1 MRIGRPITRGS
12 FNLPFGRCR
21 ADSSRQSCGQ
31 ANDIH
36 GSADSEVITIN
47 PSEMKTH
54 TLEKWLDHL
63 RRNPDLADWVVTK
76 VNHMKNFQYSPVF
89 HEFLKVTV
97 KPTYMSTEE
106 HIIIIERMVDQDQVT
121 FGWQPVDYVLT
132 KWWLVRLLRGH
143 YSGSKHGRLA
153 MISSSTDR
161 PEWRATG
168 YSGSDY
174 LCHLEF
180 NPGIRLMDF
189 TESAQEISNRLGKYD
204 AIKRNCYEFASQLYS
219 RWNPEERGQ
228 MMSSKV
234 QHKKGGY
241 YNHKSKFALLPLLG
255 SKSVSSFLMW
265 RNYQK
270 QLTKW
275 SRIISFFKYLIY
287 CSRLA
292 QNGEL
297 F

>member
-1 MRIGRPITRGS
+1 
-12 FNLPFGRCR
+12 
-21 ADSSRQSCGQ
+21 
-31 ANDIH
+31 
-36 GSADSEVITIN
+36 
-47 PSEMKTH
+47 MKTH

-255 SKSVSSFLMW
+255 SKSNHFLLQIFDILLPPSPKWGVVLKAASSGDE
-265 RNYQK
+265 K
-270 QLTKW
+270 GK
-275 SRIISFFKYLIY
+275 
-287 CSRLA
+287 
-292 QNGEL
+292 L
-297 F
+297 FQQGLLRAAEYRKSEGYRSMV